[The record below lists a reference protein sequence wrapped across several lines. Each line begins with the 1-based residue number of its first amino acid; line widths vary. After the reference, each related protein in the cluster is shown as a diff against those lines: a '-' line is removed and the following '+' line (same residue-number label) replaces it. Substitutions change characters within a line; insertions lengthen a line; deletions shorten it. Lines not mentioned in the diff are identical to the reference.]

1 MLNVSETILAQFA
14 NSPSLRTIIEG
25 FNQAVDPRALTDAWY
40 DSVWN
45 PQTAVG
51 WGLDVW
57 GRIVGVSRVLQVAN
71 TGFFGFS
78 EAVPDSLTFGEGVF
92 YSGFGA
98 SSNFSLTDDAFRRL
112 IFAKAA
118 ANIWNGSITGL
129 NAILMILFG
138 DKGQCYVTDNQDMT
152 ITYVFGFTPT
162 PVDRSII
169 GSGILPRPCGVST
182 SYIFTPYIDADT
194 DFGGDFL

>member
-1 MLNVSETILAQFA
+1 MLNVSETILAQYA
-14 NSPSLRTIIEG
+14 NSPSLTTIIEG
-25 FNQAVDPRALTDAWY
+25 FNQAVDPRTLIDTWY

-57 GRIVGVSRVLQVAN
+57 GRIVGVSRVLQIAT

-78 EAVPDSLTFGEGVF
+78 EGDPSSLTFGEGIF
-92 YSGFGA
+92 YSGSGA
-98 SSNFSLTDDAFRRL
+98 TSNFSLTDDAFRRL

-129 NAILMILFG
+129 NSILMILFADRG
-138 DKGQCYVTDNQDMT
+138 TCYVTDNQDMT
-152 ITYVFGFTPT
+152 LTYIFGFTPT
-162 PVDRSII
+162 AVDRAII

-182 SYIFTPYIDADT
+182 SYIFLPTIDSDT
-194 DFGGDFL
+194 DFGPDIQ